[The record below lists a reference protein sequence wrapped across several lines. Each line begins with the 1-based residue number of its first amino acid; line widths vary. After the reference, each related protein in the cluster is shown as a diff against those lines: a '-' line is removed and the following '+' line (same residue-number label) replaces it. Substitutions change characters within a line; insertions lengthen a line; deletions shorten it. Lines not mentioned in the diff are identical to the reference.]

1 MIAGSLLS
9 LRNEVQRF
17 KVLIWFF
24 KLIHNRNIAIDTNL
38 SNNVLIGV
46 FCELL
51 VAREFFD

>member
-24 KLIHNRNIAIDTNL
+24 ELIHNGNIAIDTNL